1 MNSLT
6 KFWDSK
12 GTIDRNSHALLWL
25 FLSFTSTEKIM
36 RKTFL
41 FGLLF
46 CSVCLFAQ
54 REKTICGES
63 TYVISA
69 GESQEEAK
77 HKAAADARIDA
88 LARVFGTL
96 ITQGTSAYIHNKS
109 EGSKVKSTI
118 EFQRLSSGDVRGE
131 WLGDTREPEYAFF
144 IDEKTGMTSIRV
156 KVCGRAREVENSKIA
171 LDVHI
176 LRNGVEANR
185 ESSDFR
191 VGDDFY
197 CSFAS
202 PLEGYLAIFLMD
214 AEQNVLCMLPYRAQN
229 SGSYKILKD
238 KKYLFFYIDPEDK
251 ERNLVD
257 EYVMTCG
264 SEFEA
269 NYLYFVFST
278 KPFSKPAAPDG
289 GITYSDFN
297 KWLSQL
303 RSNDTDAQV
312 IQKMITIRQ

>member
-1 MNSLT
+1 
-6 KFWDSK
+6 
-12 GTIDRNSHALLWL
+12 
-25 FLSFTSTEKIM
+25 M
-36 RKTFL
+36 RKTIL

-156 KVCGRAREVENSKIA
+156 KVCGRVREVENSKIA

>member
-1 MNSLT
+1 
-6 KFWDSK
+6 
-12 GTIDRNSHALLWL
+12 
-25 FLSFTSTEKIM
+25 M
-36 RKTFL
+36 RKTIL

-46 CSVCLFAQ
+46 CSLCLFAQ

-69 GESQEEAK
+69 GESQDEAK
-77 HKAAADARIDA
+77 HKAVENARIEA
-88 LARVFGTL
+88 LERVFGRL
-96 ITQGTSAYIHNKS
+96 ITQENTLILGND
-109 EGSKVKSTI
+109 GSGNSQEV
-118 EFQRLSSGDVRGE
+118 FQSNSRSNVLGE
-131 WLGDTREPEYAFF
+131 WLGDTRAPEYAFF
-144 IDEKTGMTSIRV
+144 INEKTGRTSIRV
-156 KVCGRAREVENSKIA
+156 KVCGRARERELKNDNVA

-214 AEQNVLCMLPYRAQN
+214 AEQNVLCILPYRAQN

>member
-1 MNSLT
+1 
-6 KFWDSK
+6 
-12 GTIDRNSHALLWL
+12 
-25 FLSFTSTEKIM
+25 M

-46 CSVCLFAQ
+46 CSLCLFAQ

-63 TYVISA
+63 TYVIPA

-96 ITQGTSAYIHNKS
+96 ITEKNSSYIHSRN
-109 EGSKVKSTI
+109 EKSTY
-118 EFQRLSSGDVRGE
+118 EFQSLSSSDVRGE
-131 WLGDTREPEYAFF
+131 WLGDTRAPEYAFF

-171 LDVHI
+171 LDVHT

-264 SEFEA
+264 SEYEA